1 MIHTLKP
8 SSETSVTRLY
18 KKKWEKM
25 KDVRGQ
31 ITAKIMVN
39 RPKKE
44 RKRSYKSKIVMSC
57 GLFSCK
63 GNGLTMYSMD
73 KKNTWQSGSQ

>member
-1 MIHTLKP
+1 
-8 SSETSVTRLY
+8 
-18 KKKWEKM
+18 M

-73 KKNTWQSGSQ
+73 KKNT